1 MKKLIISFVLLSITL
16 SSFSQQIPDSAY
28 LQITYLED
36 FVRNIDNPK
45 KKTLDELVLNIG
57 KFSSEFYSLR
67 EDRVKQITDSILK
80 SGKNAYDVREAI
92 SEYPRSHQKYR
103 VYKNVPSIGEL
114 SYINQIL
121 AYYQYKENLE
131 KPVWELLSTKKE
143 IQGYMCQK
151 AVTNFKGRK
160 WTAWYTNDIPIS
172 DGPWK
177 LCGLPG
183 LILDAVDSDS
193 LYHFY
198 CVGIKE
204 LKHKTQIKI
213 LKEKYVMCT
222 KQKLYKISKESKE
235 NLIGY
240 LKSQPG
246 IISVRATEADGRPA
260 KPNITKYI
268 DMEAEPTKKIE

>member
-114 SYINQIL
+114 TYINQIF

-131 KPVWELLSTKKE
+131 KPVWEPLSAKKE

-222 KQKLYKISKESKE
+222 NKELYKISKEAIE
-235 NLIGY
+235 NPIGY

-246 IISVRATEADGRPA
+246 ILSVSLTGPDGRPA

-268 DMEAEPTKKIE
+268 DMEAEPIKKIE

>member
-1 MKKLIISFVLLSITL
+1 MKKLIVSFVLLSITL

-36 FVRNIDNPK
+36 FVKNIDHPEK
-45 KKTLDELVLNIG
+45 KSYDELVLNIG
-57 KFSSEFYSLR
+57 KFSSEFYSVR
-67 EDRVKQITDSILK
+67 ENRVKQITDSILK

-92 SEYPRSHQKYR
+92 SEYPRSYQKYR

-114 SYINQIL
+114 TYINQIL
-121 AYYQYKENLE
+121 AYYQYKEILE

-151 AVTNFKGRK
+151 AVANFKGRK

-183 LILDAVDSDS
+183 LILDVVDSDS

-204 LKHKTQIKI
+204 LKHKTQIKV

-222 KQKLYKISKESKE
+222 KQELYKISKESKE
-235 NLIGY
+235 NPLGY

-246 IISVRATEADGRPA
+246 IKSVTATGPDGRPA
-260 KPNITKYI
+260 KPNITRYI